1 MSTLRAIHNRLLPD
15 LPGVGWTPY
24 LWLVYLGFFF
34 IRYFYVVPGLGESI
48 AVVATLFVFL
58 VLYFAGYWRRG
69 WEQLPIVAGI
79 ALLGTVWAPYNTG
92 AGVFFIYACSFAAWI
107 GPTGRA
113 AGAISLVLLWAVVV
127 AVLWQ
132 PHPTFWMPALMFGAI
147 IGAVNIHYAGQTR
160 KDAALRMSQ
169 DEVRQLARVAERER
183 ISRDLH
189 DLLGHTLSLITLKAE
204 LAKRLVA
211 SDPVRAGEE
220 IAEVER
226 VSRAALAE
234 VREAVSGIRA
244 RGFAAELE
252 HARLALKAAGV
263 ALEVNGEPP
272 AMRPE
277 AEAVLAMV
285 LREAVTN
292 VVRHA
297 QARQCRV
304 LVRAEGSEVFLEVR
318 DDGRGG
324 RAQPGGG
331 IDGMRARL
339 AAAGGRLEIVDDY
352 GTRVRAWLPS

>member
-1 MSTLRAIHNRLLPD
+1 MNTLRAIHGRLLPD
-15 LPGVGWTPY
+15 IPGVGWTPY

-34 IRYFYVVPGLGESI
+34 IRYFYVTPSLTEGVAI
-48 AVVATLFVFL
+48 AATLVVFL
-58 VLYFAGYWRRG
+58 VLFFAGYWRTG
-69 WEQLPIVAGI
+69 WAQVPIVAGI

-107 GPTGRA
+107 GPPSRA
-113 AGAISLVLLWAVVV
+113 VGAIVLVLLWAVLI

-211 SDPVRAGEE
+211 TDPVRATDE

-252 HARLALKAAGV
+252 HVKLALKAGGV
-263 ALEVNGEPP
+263 DLEVDGELPT
-272 AMRPE
+272 MRPE

-285 LREAVTN
+285 MREAVTN

-297 QARQCRV
+297 QARQCRI
-304 LVRAEGSEVFLEVR
+304 LVRAEDGEVLLEVR

-324 RAQPGGG
+324 QLQSGGG

-339 AAAGGRLEIVDDY
+339 AAADGRLEIADEY
-352 GTRVRAWLPS
+352 GTRVRAWLPL